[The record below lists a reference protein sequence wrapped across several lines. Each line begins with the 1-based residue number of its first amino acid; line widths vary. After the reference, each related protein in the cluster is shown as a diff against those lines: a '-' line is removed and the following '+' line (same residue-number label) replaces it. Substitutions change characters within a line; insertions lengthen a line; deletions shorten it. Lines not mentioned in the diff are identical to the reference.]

1 MGVYDNERITDPEKI
16 VAGFGAD
23 EMSDASFFDDRII
36 DLAVACNRNKK
47 NNHIIIIAVWLGLSM
62 TSAVLGIFI
71 HGVATLIE
79 TGWLGGG

>member
-47 NNHIIIIAVWLGLSM
+47 NNDIRAVWLGISM